1 VTQALCTSFKLEM
14 LKAQHNF
21 AASGGHTFKIA
32 LAKAGV
38 VLSAS
43 TSNYSA
49 LGANEVGNTGTY
61 SAGGLILTNV
71 DPSADGTTG
80 MVTFSG
86 NPQWTGVTFTDCT
99 QALIYNTNGGSNLAV
114 AVLDF
119 GGNQAVTAGTF
130 TINLPSAT
138 ATTALLRFI

>member
-1 VTQALCTSFKLEM
+1 MTQALCTSFKLEM

-21 AASGGHTFKIA
+21 LASGGHVFKIA
-32 LAKAGV
+32 LFKAARTLNAGTTV
-38 VLSAS
+38 YTS
-43 TSNYSA
+43 TD
-49 LGANEVGNTGTY
+49 EVGASGTY
-61 SAGGLILTNV
+61 SAGGFQLTNV

-99 QALIYNTNGGSNLAV
+99 QALIYNTNGGSNRAV

-119 GGNQAVTAGTF
+119 GGNKAVTAGTF

-138 ATTALLRFI
+138 ATTALMRFI

>member
-1 VTQALCTSFKLEM
+1 MTQALCTSFKLEM

-32 LAKAGV
+32 LAKAGI
-38 VLSAS
+38 VLNAG
-43 TSNYSA
+43 TTNYSQ
-49 LGANEVGNTGTY
+49 LGVYEVGNAGTY
-61 SAGGLILTNV
+61 AAGGLILTNV

-86 NPQWTGVTFTDCT
+86 NPQWTGVTITDCT
-99 QALIYNTNGGSNLAV
+99 QALIYNSSQSGKAV

>member
-1 VTQALCTSFKLEM
+1 MTQALCTSFKVEM
-14 LKAQHNF
+14 LQAQHNF

-32 LAKAGV
+32 LFKAAKVLNAGTQTYN
-38 VLSAS
+38 A
-43 TSNYSA
+43 T
-49 LGANEVGNTGTY
+49 NEVAASGTY
-61 SAGGLILTNV
+61 VAGGFELTRV

-86 NPQWTGVTFTDCT
+86 NPQWTGVTIADCT
-99 QALIYNTNGGSNLAV
+99 QALIYNSSQSNKAV
-114 AVLDF
+114 VVLDF

>member
-1 VTQALCTSFKLEM
+1 MTQALCTSFKLEM
-14 LKAQHNF
+14 LAAQHNF
-21 AASGGHTFKIA
+21 AVSGGHTFKVA
-32 LAKAGV
+32 LFKAAKTLNATTT
-38 VLSAS
+38 AYNS
-43 TSNYSA
+43 TD
-49 LGANEVGNTGTY
+49 EVPATGTY
-61 SAGGLILTNV
+61 SAGGFELTRV

-86 NPQWTGVTFTDCT
+86 NPQWTGVTIADCT
-99 QALIYNTNGGSNLAV
+99 QALIYNSSQSNKAV

>member
-1 VTQALCTSFKLEM
+1 MTQALCTSFKVEM
-14 LKAQHNF
+14 LQAQHNF

-32 LAKAGV
+32 LFKAAKVLNAGTQTYN
-38 VLSAS
+38 A
-43 TSNYSA
+43 T
-49 LGANEVGNTGTY
+49 NEVAASGTY

-99 QALIYNTNGGSNLAV
+99 QALIYNHSQGDTAV

-130 TINLPSAT
+130 IINLPSAT

>member
-1 VTQALCTSFKLEM
+1 VTQALCTSFKVEM
-14 LKAQHNF
+14 LTAQHNF
-21 AASGGHTFKIA
+21 AASGGHTFKVA

-38 VLSAS
+38 VLNAD
-43 TSNYSA
+43 TTNYSA
-49 LGANEVGNTGTY
+49 LGIYEVGNTGTY
-61 SAGGLILTNV
+61 SAGGFILTRV
-71 DPSADGTTG
+71 DPSASGTTA

-86 NPQWTGVTFTDCT
+86 NPQWTGVTIADCT
-99 QALIYNTNGGSNLAV
+99 QALIYNSSQSNKAV

-130 TINLPSAT
+130 TINWPSAT

>member
-1 VTQALCTSFKLEM
+1 MCTSFKTELA
-14 LKAQHNF
+14 KAQHNF
-21 AASGGHTFKIA
+21 SASGGHVFKIA

-38 VLSAS
+38 TLNAS
-43 TSNYSA
+43 TTNYSQ
-49 LGANEVGNTGTY
+49 LGAYEVGNTGTY
-61 SAGGLILTNV
+61 AAGGFQLTNI

-80 MVTFSG
+80 MITFSG
-86 NPQWTGVTFTDCT
+86 NPQWTGVTITDCT
-99 QALIYNTNGGSNLAV
+99 QALIYNSSQSGKAV